1 MHRDLLEQAFGAM
14 RHDLRKTILTMLGMA
29 WGIATVVLLLA
40 YGNGFGQAITNIF
53 QSFGDKAVGIF
64 PGRTS
69 QQAGGNKAGVQV
81 RFTNADIELLQNVA
95 PLIRHISRQS
105 DKQCTG
111 QYGSRN
117 FDLPV
122 KGVDPTVAA
131 IWNLDMG
138 SGRFLN
144 DEDNLAH
151 VRVAVLGSEARE
163 KLFSGMDPIGQF
175 VRFNGVSFQVVG
187 VVAPRMQEGD
197 SDINRQ
203 IYIPFNTMDVLQDNY
218 YLGGIWLDY
227 EGVEHEKITK
237 TIRESLAAAHN
248 FKADDLRA
256 VFVFDAQKQL
266 AQFNIITMGLKILLT
281 FIGTITLGIG
291 GIGLMN
297 IMLVSVTQRT
307 REIGVE
313 KALGARKKDIM
324 FQFLAEA
331 MVITAIGGVLGILLS
346 YLVSFSVG
354 SLTLYSAMAQHAEAG
369 DIRLVVAPNVLLIA
383 VAILA
388 LVGVM
393 SGIFPA
399 IRAANLDPIEALRY
413 E

>member
-1 MHRDLLEQAFGAM
+1 MHRDLLEQAYAAM

-40 YGNGFGQAITNIF
+40 YGEGFGRAITNIF
-53 QSFGDKAVGIF
+53 QSFGARAVGVF

-69 QQAGGNKAGVQV
+69 QQAGGNKAGVPV
-81 RFTNADIELLQNVA
+81 RFTNEDIELLQNVA

-105 DKQCTG
+105 DKQCSV
-111 QYGSRN
+111 QYNGRS
-117 FDLPV
+117 FDLSV
-122 KGVDPTVAA
+122 NGVDPPAAA
-131 IWNLDMG
+131 IWNLDIG
-138 SGRFLN
+138 DGRFLN
-144 DEDNLAH
+144 EEDNLAH
-151 VRVAVLGSEARE
+151 VRVAVLGSEAKD
-163 KLFSGMDPIGQF
+163 KLFSGMEAVGQT
-175 VRFNGVSFQVVG
+175 VRMNGVSFQVIG

-203 IYIPFNTMDVLQDNY
+203 IYIPFSTMDVLQDNH
-218 YLGGIWLDY
+218 YLGGIWLDF
-227 EGVEHEKITK
+227 EGMDHEKLTR
-237 TIRESLAAAHN
+237 TIRESLALAHN
-248 FKADDLRA
+248 FKADDMRA

-313 KALGARKKDIM
+313 KALGARRKDIL

-331 MVITAIGGVLGILLS
+331 MVITAAGGVLGILLS

-369 DIRLVVAPNVLLIA
+369 DIRLIVAPKILVIA
-383 VAILA
+383 VTILA
-388 LVGVM
+388 FVGVV
-393 SGIFPA
+393 SGMFPA
-399 IRAANLDPIEALRY
+399 MRAANLDPIEALRY